1 MRARATRE
9 KEREEEEAACLFK
22 LWPTVSTGVIR
33 LSRAGCSGMTGGH
46 VAQGG
51 WTASPATE
59 VGVTQ
64 SHQTTRRDSSL
75 RGAMSMDAP
84 QATQCTWCNSFIS
97 HANQNA
103 TTENG

>member
-51 WTASPATE
+51 WTASPTTE

-84 QATQCTWCNSFIS
+84 PS
-97 HANQNA
+97 HTVHMVQLLHKSRQP
-103 TTENG
+103 ECHD